1 MSKPSTETQSIHET
15 MEAQFRK
22 TMHVVHAIK
31 GNTEKL
37 LTKTESLIEILT
49 EEPAPATEPEEV
61 IEVDIDEILAVK
73 EHGSERLGA
82 VEMEIIED
90 RPRHDPALVAEIT
103 KAVVREVMATI
114 NPVLHPLHKF
124 VKDNALDK
132 KRPAEVDDDA
142 FAEKLIEEMKQ
153 SLGRRQR
160 IALARKRM
168 TSP

>member
-1 MSKPSTETQSIHET
+1 MSKPSTETPSIQET

-49 EEPAPATEPEEV
+49 DEPPPAEPEEV
-61 IEVDIDEILAVK
+61 IAVDIDEVLPLPGVAR
-73 EHGSERLGA
+73 ERTREIDVEIVEGA
-82 VEMEIIED
+82 S
-90 RPRHDPALVAEIT
+90 RHPPELVAEIT
-103 KAVVREVMATI
+103 KACVKEVMATI
-114 NPVLHPLHKF
+114 NPVLEALNKF
-124 VKDNALDK
+124 IKANALDK
-132 KRPAEVDDDA
+132 KPAADVDDDA

-168 TSP
+168 TAP